1 MEVIL
6 EDSLVDVEQEIDQPL
21 PSVLRIQL
29 NFSKVALPMAF
40 TRSDKLQRK
49 ILLEHLK
56 EVALE
61 GRVKLEAF
69 VEEFVFRVCVCLGS
83 YRGDWHSLGL

>member
-21 PSVLRIQL
+21 PSVLRVQL

-49 ILLEHLK
+49 ILLEHL
-56 EVALE
+56 
-61 GRVKLEAF
+61 
-69 VEEFVFRVCVCLGS
+69 
-83 YRGDWHSLGL
+83 